1 MKGIVITTAD
11 EVSVQEFTAPLHK
24 SLGAVVG
31 GYIELVHPQGLNRPY
46 CMVVNEEGLIHKLPL
61 NRAGSLLYGT
71 QFHGS
76 PIVGDI
82 VIMAEGETEEGF
94 DFVGIP
100 DDRIEVIKKELIK
113 AFELKGASYDCN
125 A

>member
-1 MKGIVITTAD
+1 MKGVVITTGD
-11 EVSVQEFTAPLHK
+11 EASVRDFSTPLHE

-31 GYIELVHPQGLNRPY
+31 GCIEIVHPQGLKPPY
-46 CMVVNEEGLIHKLPL
+46 CMIVNDEGLLKKLPL

-82 VIMAEGETEEGF
+82 VIMAEGWTPEGW
-94 DFVGIP
+94 VIIGIP
-100 DDRIEVIKKELIK
+100 EERAEKVVQESIKS
-113 AFELKGASYDCN
+113 FRLKGAEQ
-125 A
+125 

>member
-1 MKGIVITTAD
+1 MKGVVITTAD
-11 EVSVQEFTAPLHK
+11 EVSVRDFAAPLNK

-31 GYIELVHPQGLNRPY
+31 GYIELVHPQGLQPPY
-46 CMVVNEEGLIHKLPL
+46 CMIVNEEGLLKDLPL

-82 VIMAEGETEEGF
+82 VIMAEKWVPEGR
-94 DFVGIP
+94 DIVGIP
-100 DDRIEVIKKELIK
+100 KIAPRRWRRNLSKH
-113 AFELKGASYDCN
+113 SS
-125 A
+125 

>member
-1 MKGIVITTAD
+1 MKGVVITTAD
-11 EVSVQEFTAPLHK
+11 EVSVRDFAAPLNK

-31 GYIELVHPQGLNRPY
+31 GYIELVHPQGLQPPY
-46 CMVVNEEGLIHKLPL
+46 CMIVNEEGLLKDLPL

-82 VIMAEGETEEGF
+82 VIMAERWTRMAGTSSAS
-94 DFVGIP
+94 P
-100 DDRIEVIKKELIK
+100 KTAPRRWRRNL
-113 AFELKGASYDCN
+113 LKHSS
-125 A
+125 

>member
-46 CMVVNEEGLIHKLPL
+46 CMVVNEEGLIHELPL

-82 VIMAEGETEEGF
+82 VIMTEGWTPEGW
-94 DFVGIP
+94 DIVGIP
-100 DDRIEVIKKELIK
+100 KDSAERMAQELIK
-113 AFELKGASYDCN
+113 VFKLKGAEQ
-125 A
+125 

>member
-1 MKGIVITTAD
+1 MKGVVITTAD
-11 EVSVQEFTAPLHK
+11 EVSVRDFAAPLNK

-31 GYIELVHPQGLNRPY
+31 GYIELVHPLGLQPPY
-46 CMVVNEEGLIHKLPL
+46 CMIVNEEGLLKDLPL

-82 VIMAEGETEEGF
+82 VIMAEKWAPEGR
-94 DFVGIP
+94 DIVGIP
-100 DDRIEVIKKELIK
+100 EDCAEKVAQELIK
-113 AFELKGASYDCN
+113 AFKLKGAEQ
-125 A
+125 

>member
-11 EVSVQEFTAPLHK
+11 DVSVQDFTPPLHE
-24 SLGAVVG
+24 SLGRAVG
-31 GYIELVHPQGLNRPY
+31 GYIEIVHPQGLNQPY
-46 CMVVNEEGLIHKLPL
+46 CMIVNDEGLLKKLPL

-82 VIMAEGETEEGF
+82 VIMAEGWTPEGR
-94 DFVGIP
+94 DIVGIP
-100 DDRIEVIKKELIK
+100 EECAEKVAQEFIKSFK
-113 AFELKGASYDCN
+113 LKVQWY
-125 A
+125 